1 MPCHITPLRI
11 YPLGAIQ
18 VDASAWALYSSQTK
32 AAPIVLG
39 HGQKVTFTVQEN
51 IGQSIDQNITSWMFN
66 PGFTKLTYAAQPYAS
81 ACSVQANWGPTIDN
95 R

>member
-1 MPCHITPLRI
+1 
-11 YPLGAIQ
+11 
-18 VDASAWALYSSQTK
+18 
-32 AAPIVLG
+32 
-39 HGQKVTFTVQEN
+39 
-51 IGQSIDQNITSWMFN
+51 MFN